1 MEWNG
6 VDIED
11 TALSRANNIYVNI
24 FVQSVGSQPLSQR
37 SFSASG
43 ILLQSTRKLSELRIS
58 SSTEE
63 YGEKPSNCFNSMLL
77 IVEHAANSKFKQK

>member
-1 MEWNG
+1 M
-6 VDIED
+6 
-11 TALSRANNIYVNI
+11 
-24 FVQSVGSQPLSQR
+24 
-37 SFSASG
+37 
-43 ILLQSTRKLSELRIS
+43 QSTRKLSELRIS